1 VERAVTFRSLFVF
14 CLLLSI
20 KVASRLFYRHELAW
34 VGEAPQR
41 PWDGL
46 RLVALLNHTSLF
58 ELVYLGDAP
67 LRLLWDIASRGVI
80 PAAQKTIDRPLVG
93 LLYRLVARQVVPISR
108 ERDHTWS
115 GLLGS
120 IRPDGLVV
128 MAPEGR
134 MMRETG
140 LDATGRRMS
149 IRGGIADVL
158 QALGSGGFLVAY
170 SGGLHHVQVP
180 GRWPRV
186 FRTVRLRLERC
197 EIADYVGALGD
208 GRDPEAFKR
217 AVKDDLQ
224 RRRDLYCG

>member
-1 VERAVTFRSLFVF
+1 MRSLIVF
-14 CLLLSI
+14 LLLLAI
-20 KVASRLFYRHELAW
+20 KVASRVFYRHEVAW
-34 VGEAPQR
+34 VGDVPPRRWQ
-41 PWDGL
+41 GL

-67 LRLLWDIASRGVI
+67 LSLVWGIASRGVI
-80 PAAQKTIDRPLVG
+80 PAAQKTTDRPLVG
-93 LLYRLVARQVVPISR
+93 LLYRLVARQVVPITR

-115 GLLGS
+115 GLLGA

-140 LDATGRRMS
+140 LDATGRQMS

-158 QALGSGGFLVAY
+158 QALGSGGFLIAY

-186 FRTVRLRLERC
+186 FRTVRLRLERID
-197 EIADYVGALGD
+197 IAAYVKELG
-208 GRDPEAFKR
+208 GGGDPEAFKR
-217 AVKDDLQ
+217 AVKDDLK
-224 RRRDLYCG
+224 RRRDLYCS

>member
-1 VERAVTFRSLFVF
+1 VRSLFVF
-14 CLLLSI
+14 CLLLAI
-20 KVASRLFYRHELAW
+20 KVASRVFYRHEMAW
-34 VGEAPQR
+34 VGEVPPE
-41 PWDGL
+41 PWEGL
-46 RLVALLNHTSLF
+46 RLVAFLNHTSLF

-67 LRLLWDIASRGVI
+67 FSLLWAIARRGVL

-93 LLYRLVARQVVPISR
+93 LLYRLVARQVVPITR

-115 GLLGS
+115 GLLGA

-140 LDATGRRMS
+140 LDATGRKMS

-158 QALGSGGFLVAY
+158 RAVGNGGMLIAY

-180 GRWPRV
+180 GRWPRA
-186 FRTVRLRLERC
+186 FKTVRLRVERVD
-197 EIADYVGALGD
+197 IAAYVSSLAESRDAD
-208 GRDPEAFKR
+208 GFKR
-217 AVKDDLQ
+217 AVKDDLR
-224 RRRDLYCG
+224 RRRDLYCS

>member
-1 VERAVTFRSLFVF
+1 MRSLFVF
-14 CLLLSI
+14 CLLLAI
-20 KVASRLFYRHELAW
+20 KVASRVFYRHEMAW
-34 VGEAPQR
+34 VGEVPPE
-41 PWDGL
+41 PWEGL
-46 RLVALLNHTSLF
+46 RLVAFLNHTSLF

-67 LRLLWDIASRGVI
+67 LALLWAIARRGVL

-93 LLYRLVARQVVPISR
+93 LLYRLVARQVVPITR

-115 GLLGS
+115 GLLGA

-140 LDATGRRMS
+140 LDATGRKMS

-158 QALGSGGFLVAY
+158 RAVGNGGMLIAY

-180 GRWPRV
+180 GRWPRA
-186 FRTVRLRLERC
+186 FKTVRLRVERVD
-197 EIADYVGALGD
+197 IAAYVSSLAESRDAD
-208 GRDPEAFKR
+208 GFKR
-217 AVKDDLQ
+217 AVKDDLR
-224 RRRDLYCG
+224 RRRDLYCS

>member
-1 VERAVTFRSLFVF
+1 MRSLVVF
-14 CLLLSI
+14 LLLLAI
-20 KVASRLFYRHELAW
+20 KVASRVFYRHEVAW
-34 VGEAPQR
+34 VGYVPER
-41 PWDGL
+41 PWHGL

-67 LRLLWDIASRGVI
+67 LSLLWAIASRGVI

-93 LLYRLVARQVVPISR
+93 LLFRLVARQVVPISR
-108 ERDHTWS
+108 ERDGTWS
-115 GLLGS
+115 GLLGA

-128 MAPEGR
+128 ITPEGR

-140 LDATGRRMS
+140 LDVTGREMS

-158 QALGSGGFLVAY
+158 QALGSGGMLIAY

-180 GRWPRV
+180 GRWPRA
-186 FRTVRLRLERC
+186 FKTVRLRLERLDV
-197 EIADYVGALGD
+197 AAYVKGLGESS
-208 GRDPEAFKR
+208 PESFKR
-217 AVKDDLQ
+217 AVKDDLR

>member
-1 VERAVTFRSLFVF
+1 MRSLIVF
-14 CLLLSI
+14 FLLLAI
-20 KVASRLFYRHELAW
+20 KVASRVFYRHEMAW
-34 VGEAPQR
+34 VGEVPPR
-41 PWDGL
+41 PWEGL
-46 RLVALLNHTSLF
+46 RLVAFLNHTSLF

-67 LRLLWDIASRGVI
+67 LALLWAIARRGVL
-80 PAAQKTIDRPLVG
+80 PAAQKTIDRPFVG

-128 MAPEGR
+128 IAPEGR

-140 LDATGRRMS
+140 LDATGRQMT

-158 QALGSGGFLVAY
+158 QALGSGGMLIAY
-170 SGGLHHVQVP
+170 SGGLHHVQAP
-180 GRWPRV
+180 GRWPRA
-186 FRTVRLRLERC
+186 FKTVRLRLERVD
-197 EIADYVGALGD
+197 IAAYVKDLGE
-208 GRDPEAFKR
+208 GRDADGFKR

-224 RRRDLYCG
+224 RRRDLYCS

>member
-1 VERAVTFRSLFVF
+1 MRSLVVF
-14 CLLLSI
+14 LLLLAI
-20 KVASRLFYRHELAW
+20 KLASRVFYRHEVAW
-34 VGEAPQR
+34 VGDVPPKLWE
-41 PWDGL
+41 GL

-67 LRLLWDIASRGVI
+67 LSLVWGIASRGVI
-80 PAAQKTIDRPLVG
+80 PAAQKTTDRPLVG

-128 MAPEGR
+128 IAPEGR

-140 LDATGRRMS
+140 LDATGRQMT

-158 QALGSGGFLVAY
+158 QALGSGGMLIAY
-170 SGGLHHVQVP
+170 SGGLHHVQSP
-180 GRWPRV
+180 GRWPRA
-186 FRTVRLRLERC
+186 FKTVRLRLERVD
-197 EIADYVGALGD
+197 IAAYVKDLGEARDAD
-208 GRDPEAFKR
+208 GFKR

-224 RRRDLYCG
+224 RRRDLYCS

>member
-1 VERAVTFRSLFVF
+1 MRSLFVF
-14 CLLLSI
+14 VLLLAI
-20 KVASRLFYRHELAW
+20 KVASRVFYRHETAW
-34 VGEAPQR
+34 VGEVPEER
-41 PWDGL
+41 WKGL

-58 ELVYLGDAP
+58 ELLYLGSAP
-67 LRLLWDIASRGVI
+67 LSLLWDIASRGVI
-80 PAAQKTIDRPLVG
+80 PAAQKTTDRLLVG
-93 LLYRLVARQVVPISR
+93 LLYRLVARQVVPITR

-115 GLLGS
+115 GLLGA

-140 LDATGRRMS
+140 LDATGRQMS

-158 QALGSGGFLVAY
+158 RALGSGGFLIAY

-186 FRTVRLRLERC
+186 FRTVRLRLERID
-197 EIADYVGALGD
+197 IAGYLKDLGE
-208 GRDPEAFKR
+208 GRDAEGFKR

-224 RRRDLYCG
+224 RRRDLYCS